1 LAFAANLFPFF
12 PFPHFL
18 RDATALFTMKKPAI
32 IQSLLDTDLYKF
44 TMLQTVLHQ
53 FPAAHGQYQFR
64 CRNRPER
71 PLSFYV
77 NEIKEEID
85 ALCQLSFSVE
95 ELAYL
100 RSLRFIKSDFVDYLE
115 LFKLKRRFIDVQVAD
130 EQLIIN
136 IEGPV
141 IQAMFFEI
149 FVLAIINEVYFRH
162 SPNLPAT
169 LAEGERRLDNKIQ
182 RLKNFANENK
192 SLARYPLRISD
203 FGTRRRFSREWHRY
217 VVERLASDLPD
228 FFKGT
233 SNVYLAWQLQL
244 VPIGTMAHE
253 FLQSFQ
259 ALGVRLRDF
268 QKAALEAWVQ
278 EYRGDLGVALTD
290 VISMDAFLTDFDLYF
305 AKLFDGLRHDSG
317 DPYVW
322 GDKAIAHYETL
333 RIDPSTKM
341 LTFSDGLDIDK
352 VLSLYHYFSHKIPVA
367 FGVGTNLTNDM
378 GLEALQIVIKMTH
391 CNGQSVAKLSD
402 AAGKTMCTDDTF
414 LAYLRQVF
422 QVEAP

>member
-1 LAFAANLFPFF
+1 
-12 PFPHFL
+12 
-18 RDATALFTMKKPAI
+18 M
-32 IQSLLDTDLYKF
+32 
-44 TMLQTVLHQ
+44 
-53 FPAAHGQYQFR
+53 
-64 CRNRPER
+64 
-71 PLSFYV
+71 
-77 NEIKEEID
+77 
-85 ALCQLSFSVE
+85 
-95 ELAYL
+95 
-100 RSLRFIKSDFVDYLE
+100 
-115 LFKLKRRFIDVQVAD
+115 
-130 EQLIIN
+130 
-136 IEGPV
+136 
-141 IQAMFFEI
+141 
-149 FVLAIINEVYFRH
+149 
-162 SPNLPAT
+162 
-169 LAEGERRLDNKIQ
+169 
-182 RLKNFANENK
+182 
-192 SLARYPLRISD
+192 
-203 FGTRRRFSREWHRY
+203 
-217 VVERLASDLPD
+217 
-228 FFKGT
+228 
-233 SNVYLAWQLQL
+233 YLAWQLHL

-290 VISMDAFLTDFDLYF
+290 VISMDAFLADFDLYF